1 MMGKSDVLTPKIIA
15 CIKELKVKKQAI
27 VSNGRRF
34 SAYHTII
41 RIHKAANR
49 REIKVSCMDVG
60 WKILV
65 TKM

>member
-1 MMGKSDVLTPKIIA
+1 MISKSDVLTPKIAA
-15 CIKELKVKKQAI
+15 CIEELKVKKQAI
-27 VSNGRRF
+27 VNNGRRF

-49 REIKVSCMDVG
+49 RGIKVSCADVG

-65 TKM
+65 TKV